1 MNGTV
6 SQDRARNARS
16 LVLQRWLTP
25 GRIGWLVSLAGLSYL
40 GVRLLFEGPTVFNA
54 WRAAYQAVV
63 PLAMRRPLWN
73 AREYLWGIT
82 TTAYLNPWNYALLIF
97 VFVLER
103 VMPARKEQRVF
114 SAGLFQDF
122 IWSNTDALFRMA
134 WLPLFIGFLKSMYNA
149 HLGFLTI
156 HAIAL
161 WPAACRVAVAFLVY
175 DFLHWFHH
183 LVRHRVQVL
192 WYFHMIHHSQR
203 QMNFFTDAR
212 VHIVEYLASKTLIF
226 IPLFMFQLDANR
238 VFWLA
243 IATHWYTRIYHA
255 NLRTNYGIFKHVL
268 VSPQS
273 HRIHHS
279 IEPRH
284 WEKNFGVFF
293 TVWDRMFGTLY
304 PHYDEYPETG
314 VEDDRLPLEQTVA
327 GLSRLG
333 TYLAQLLYPFRLIVS
348 RKPQSAS

>member
-1 MNGTV
+1 MKNAL

-16 LVLQRWLTP
+16 FMLHQWLTVS
-25 GRIGWLVSLAGLSYL
+25 RIGWFVSLVGLSYL
-40 GVRLLFEGPTVFNA
+40 GVRLLCEGPAFFDTL
-54 WRAAYQAVV
+54 RAAYHAVL
-63 PLAMRRPLWN
+63 PLAMRKPLWDT
-73 AREYLWGIT
+73 REYIWNIT
-82 TTAYLNPWNYALLIF
+82 TTAYLNPWNYALLLC

-103 VMPARKEQRVF
+103 VIPARKEQGVF

-122 IWSNTDALFRMA
+122 IWSNADGLFRMI
-134 WLPLFIGFLKSMYNA
+134 WLPLFIGFLKSVYDA
-149 HLGFLTI
+149 HFSFLTVRPMELLPM
-156 HAIAL
+156 AG
-161 WPAACRVAVAFLVY
+161 RVAVAFLVY
-175 DFLHWFHH
+175 DFLNWFHH
-183 LVRHRVQVL
+183 MVRHRVQVL

-226 IPLFMFQLDANR
+226 IPLFMFQIDVNR

-279 IEPRH
+279 IDRRH

-304 PHYDEYPETG
+304 AHYEEYPDTG
-314 VEDDRLPLEQTVA
+314 IEDDRLPIEQTVA
-327 GLSRLG
+327 GLSLLPN
-333 TYLAQLLYPFRLIVS
+333 YVAQLLYPFRLILS